1 MKKLIEHI
9 KQFIKLRYAQVEND
23 DRDSIDF
30 KNGYYL
36 ATKEIEELIDGF
48 AKNVKMEGEQNG

>member
-9 KQFIKLRYAQVEND
+9 KQFMKSRYTQIEND

-48 AKNVKMEGEQNG
+48 ALNVKEESR

>member
-1 MKKLIEHI
+1 MRNKDLELFI
-9 KQFIKLRYAQVEND
+9 KQRASQIEND

-36 ATKEIEELIDGF
+36 ATEEIKEFIEGQDALCEGGE
-48 AKNVKMEGEQNG
+48 KND

>member
-1 MKKLIEHI
+1 MKNIVEHI

-48 AKNVKMEGEQNG
+48 AKNVKEVSE